1 MRIAINLTAVKTTGA
16 KNYSSGIMPAL
27 GRLAKEDKFLLFL
40 SSDVADLIR
49 DKIPENFELR
59 ITTVT
64 SNVLLRIIWEQVI
77 LRRYLREWRAD
88 VLFAAFDI
96 SPLLSPC
103 PVLLAIRNPSAALL
117 ANGSW
122 SSRSIAEKGKA
133 YMHRLLSYLSCKR
146 AHLVLYPSAYAAKL
160 LGGLLRVP
168 PGKRTFVHHGTDY
181 ESWSIEREA
190 NSVLKEYKIS
200 SKQYVLFVSA
210 FYFYKYPDLLIE
222 GFARLRSKTSK
233 KNYKLVLVGK
243 IPDITFGK
251 QLQQQVYTLGLENEV
266 LFLGHVPRSHLV
278 VLYQQAAAFVFPT
291 VMETF
296 GFPFVEAM
304 ASGTPVI
311 CADTEFARELCGE
324 AALYFPAGDSHALAQ
339 MLEKVIEEP
348 TVQGY
353 MREAGRCRAKQFS
366 WNREAQ
372 ETLGLLKKVGNS
384 VTSTSK

>member
-1 MRIAINLTAVKTTGA
+1 MRIGINLTAVKTTGA
-16 KNYSSGIMPAL
+16 KNYCSGIMPAI
-27 GRLAKEDKFLLFL
+27 GHLAKEDNFLVFL
-40 SSDVADLIR
+40 SPDVADLIGN
-49 DKIPENFELR
+49 KMPKNFELR
-59 ITTVT
+59 ITTVAT
-64 SNVLLRIIWEQVI
+64 SVFLRIVWEQLVMP
-77 LRRYLREWRAD
+77 RYLRKWRAD

-133 YMHRLLSYLSCKR
+133 HMHRLLSYLSGKR

-160 LGGLLRVP
+160 LGDLLRVP
-168 PGKRTFVHHGTDY
+168 PAKRTFVHHGTDY

-190 NSVLKEYKIS
+190 NSVLKQYNIS
-200 SKQYVLFVSA
+200 SHEFVLFVSA

-222 GFARLRSKTSK
+222 GFARMRSKTSK

-243 IPDITFGK
+243 VPDIAFEK
-251 QLQQQVYTLGLENEV
+251 QLHQQVYTLGLENEV
-266 LFLGHVPRSHLV
+266 LFLGHVPRSHLA

-353 MREAGRCRAKQFS
+353 MREAGRCRARQFS
-366 WNREAQ
+366 WEREAH
-372 ETLGLLKKVGNS
+372 ETLSLLKKVGNS
-384 VTSTSK
+384 VTRTLK